1 METLDGDRLKQ
12 QQLLRQ
18 KLAEK
23 RRMREEALKKKHGTE
38 MAKEVLEQKKELKD
52 AERNAVGFFHFIFFT
67 HQRTIDYF
75 NGSLSFCC
83 PHNVQ
88 ATSFSRI
95 LSRLGFLV
103 CQSVLRNL
111 YV

>member
-52 AERNAVGFFHFIFFT
+52 AERNAVGFFHFIFFYT
-67 HQRTIDYF
+67 SAADYWLLQWKFIFLLSTQRPSNVIF
-75 NGSLSFCC
+75 QNPLSARFSCLS
-83 PHNVQ
+83 VS
-88 ATSFSRI
+88 AT
-95 LSRLGFLV
+95 
-103 CQSVLRNL
+103 
-111 YV
+111 